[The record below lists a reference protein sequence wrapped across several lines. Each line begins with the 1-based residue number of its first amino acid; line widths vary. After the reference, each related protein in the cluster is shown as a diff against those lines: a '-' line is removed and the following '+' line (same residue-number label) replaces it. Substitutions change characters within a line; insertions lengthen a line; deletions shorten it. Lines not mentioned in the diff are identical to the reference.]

1 MTRTRA
7 RSLPGQVTSAALDGD
22 LLDGGRSGTQPR
34 GYNVESSGRTSLY
47 YSYDESTPET
57 ERAVWLP
64 VGHTHSE
71 SPAGVNGLSRLP
83 SPGFGNWVGS
93 PVLFLETGLGHQS
106 WRQSTADHYTARLS
120 PGRSTA
126 YNCGCDLT
134 SSNLELYQLKDRR
147 LQHPR
152 FVPIQH
158 RVLPIVN

>member
-1 MTRTRA
+1 MPPA
-7 RSLPGQVTSAALDGD
+7 RVSWTCLPLGALGWC
-22 LLDGGRSGTQPR
+22 LHGHAQ
-34 GYNVESSGRTSLY
+34 
-47 YSYDESTPET
+47 SYDDLPPHPCLNQVGGVFFLSSRDPLGSRR
-57 ERAVWLP
+57 RAVWLP